1 MMVTSFTGR
10 VVTAWAKARRRHGWL
25 DHLVRAIVRYDEVD
39 AGRLSAA
46 LTYYSFFAVFA
57 LGLLGF
63 AIIGQVLDDPEVL
76 RTVQGYLAENLPRL
90 DVQALQDARS
100 TAGVIAFIGL
110 PLTGLFWMDAL
121 RSAIRA
127 IWRIEEYP
135 GRFFVRQVIDLGV
148 MAGLGLLLSA
158 SLAVAF
164 AAETLLNWL
173 LLHTVGVEDPPSQW
187 LLSAVAF
194 VLGLGVNTLLA
205 IALLCAPP
213 RLRLPLRRVL
223 GPALFITAG
232 LEVLKTLGQFYLE
245 MTTANPAYQV
255 VAGAVG
261 MLVFLKLLNQ
271 LILFAA
277 TLTATSTRGQITDLA
292 RRTSSETTSEPP
304 ESSEPSVAARRRPSR
319 SLRRPRPA
327 AGGHRGAP
335 VASAR
340 AGDLR
345 GTFTEARAA
354 PAPAV
359 TPPGNG

>member
-1 MMVTSFTGR
+1 MTGTSFTGR
-10 VVTAWAKARRRHGWL
+10 IVTAWTRARRRHDWL

-76 RTVQGYLAENLPRL
+76 RTVQAYLADNLPRL
-90 DVQALQDARS
+90 DVQALQDARG

-110 PLTGLFWMDAL
+110 PLTGLFWMDTL

-135 GRFFVRQVIDLGV
+135 GRFFVRRLIDLGV

-164 AAETLLNWL
+164 AAETILNWL
-173 LLHTVGVEDPPSQW
+173 LLHTVGVDDTSSQW
-187 LLSAVAF
+187 LLSAAAF

-223 GPALFITAG
+223 GPALFITVG
-232 LEVLKTLGQFYLE
+232 LEILKTLGQFYLE
-245 MTTANPAYQV
+245 LTAANPAYQV

-261 MLVFLKLLNQ
+261 MLVFLKILNQ

-277 TLTATSTRGQITDLA
+277 TLTATSTKGQITDMTN
-292 RRTSSETTSEPP
+292 RTPSETI
-304 ESSEPSVAARRRPSR
+304 SEPSPSP
-319 SLRRPRPA
+319 SP
-327 AGGHRGAP
+327 
-335 VASAR
+335 
-340 AGDLR
+340 
-345 GTFTEARAA
+345 

-359 TPPGNG
+359 TTASPSSPLPPTPTTVVEPSPGPAPAVTTPDNG